1 MGEQRGLRNS
11 LEIELPAGKCPGFRF
26 GGLWF
31 WAFSILGFT
40 VFRVRVFRISWFS
53 GLGFLGL
60 RVEVGA

>member
-31 WAFSILGFT
+31 SILGFT
-40 VFRVRVFRISWFS
+40 VFWVRVFRILWFS
-53 GLGFLGL
+53 GLGFLAL
-60 RVEVGA
+60 RVEVEA